1 MFKVIR
7 IFLPKIIKEIAE
19 KMKGTYL
26 NSDCEEKLKDLGPPL
41 PTSVKEKMNLLWH
54 IISDFSENYKNQIQG
69 KYDGKRR
76 VNIN

>member
-7 IFLPKIIKEIAE
+7 IFLPKIIKEIQE
-19 KMKGTYL
+19 KVK
-26 NSDCEEKLKDLGPPL
+26 DCEEKLKDLGPAM
-41 PTSVKEKMNLLWH
+41 PTSTKEKMNILWH
-54 IISDFSENYKNQIQG
+54 TISDFSENYKNQIRG